1 MNVAMSPYVA
11 KYNIK
16 FRGLLYPVPVRHF
29 PSTSRSI
36 RLGDV
41 SEANGRE
48 TFLLFHVTQ
57 NALSSRDNEAWKLGK
72 SLLRT
77 WSCVGERKGLV
88 MYFRQ
93 ELYSKYI
100 RIYYYFD

>member
-1 MNVAMSPYVA
+1 MSPYVA

-48 TFLLFHVTQ
+48 TCLLFHVTQ
-57 NALSSRDNEAWKLGK
+57 NALSSRDNEAWQLGK